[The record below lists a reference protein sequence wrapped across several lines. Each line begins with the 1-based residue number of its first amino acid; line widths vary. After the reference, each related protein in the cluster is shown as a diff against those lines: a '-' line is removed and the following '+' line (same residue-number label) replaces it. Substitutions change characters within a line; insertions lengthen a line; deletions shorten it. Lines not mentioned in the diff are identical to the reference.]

1 MVIQYEAAIKI
12 DICKEFLRKQEKY
25 LRYNVKK
32 KVQRDTKL
40 HSEFQLYK
48 INEHAC
54 VCIQSLEQRM
64 RRELHETDD
73 TCLYQNGGTRS
84 DRLQSIYL
92 FIFSAFY
99 NCSTVNIYYFY
110 IQKMQSKCQI
120 AYKRQV

>member
-48 INEHAC
+48 INEHSC
-54 VCIQSLEQRM
+54 VCIQSLEKKD
-64 RRELHETDD
+64 EK
-73 TCLYQNGGTRS
+73 G
-84 DRLQSIYL
+84 
-92 FIFSAFY
+92 
-99 NCSTVNIYYFY
+99 NIPN
-110 IQKMQSKCQI
+110 
-120 AYKRQV
+120 